1 MLQAFPT
8 IHDPTTNRSR
18 ARPGGPP
25 GSPHGW
31 HCIKKA
37 KAGPTQTWHMAMGR
51 KLFYFR
57 RMKYARVRA
66 SSSMAPGG
74 PRTARA
80 HMHGAR
86 ALLHE
91 RPVVHT
97 GKTLLG
103 DLGKSVAPG
112 LGRLAF
118 SHEEEGG
125 IKGGVSCG
133 PPPPGFVFK
142 LVLRVVSGRLLR
154 SFRPPGALVSKTTPS
169 APAF

>member
-1 MLQAFPT
+1 MFIVAVALSYGPWAS
-8 IHDPTTNRSR
+8 H
-18 ARPGGPP
+18 GGLN
-25 GSPHGW
+25 
-31 HCIKKA
+31 KKA

-57 RMKYARVRA
+57 RMKHARVRA

>member
-1 MLQAFPT
+1 MFFLYS
-8 IHDPTTNRSR
+8 H
-18 ARPGGPP
+18 
-25 GSPHGW
+25 
-31 HCIKKA
+31 KKA

-57 RMKYARVRA
+57 RMKHARVRA